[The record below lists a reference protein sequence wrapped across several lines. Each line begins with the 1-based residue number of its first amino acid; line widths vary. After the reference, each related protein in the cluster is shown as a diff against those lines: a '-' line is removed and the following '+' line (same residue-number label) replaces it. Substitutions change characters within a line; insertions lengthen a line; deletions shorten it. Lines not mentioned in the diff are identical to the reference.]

1 MQQISSSASA
11 FVSVHCPVQ
20 PPRSIIYTLL
30 FIWSE
35 IDINFRSSHHVSSVV
50 SIDECSPNIEE
61 QWHLCKNAAW
71 MQMCE
76 KVAAFYIVT
85 MGKLGK
91 VNEWIEMDV
100 KMITNF

>member
-1 MQQISSSASA
+1 
-11 FVSVHCPVQ
+11 
-20 PPRSIIYTLL
+20 
-30 FIWSE
+30 
-35 IDINFRSSHHVSSVV
+35 
-50 SIDECSPNIEE
+50 
-61 QWHLCKNAAW
+61 
-71 MQMCE
+71 MCE